1 MNTCKTST
9 TPVDPRFM
17 AGPRLCGFTNNP
29 DNRRGRCIAPSA
41 DLSALGG
48 SIVPCCLCL
57 MILTLLAACSP
68 GISPNTPQ
76 TPPTPVPVNGFG
88 SASNHVHSLIAL
100 PHHVLVLATHY
111 GLFRSADNGA
121 TWQEVAGGNNQL
133 MQGLMTYSLVVSP
146 LDSQRLYVLTQPN
159 VIPHR
164 GTLGL
169 YTSADQGRTWQLA
182 VAAASITSGSIFMA
196 APGNDTPAEVYIY
209 LRDLGALG
217 LRVSLDA
224 GQHFSSAGTLPFASI
239 LGLLAI
245 PGAPGHLLAYGS
257 DGMARSTD
265 GGNHW
270 QVLSTITG
278 GINQVTTPGPRG
290 PIYASGDA
298 GIYVSLDSGKTFKLV
313 ENQVSYA
320 SLTVSPQQP
329 QVIYG
334 KTGLA
339 VYRSDNG
346 GRTWDPL
353 PHIQGNLAVLAA
365 DPSNALGVYL
375 SLSYPTALYRLD
387 QGGKDWLS
395 LTPQA

>member
-1 MNTCKTST
+1 MMNLKKIT
-9 TPVDPRFM
+9 T
-17 AGPRLCGFTNNP
+17 GI
-29 DNRRGRCIAPSA
+29 RRGRFIAPIV

-48 SIVPCCLCL
+48 SIVPRGLCL
-57 MILTLLAACSP
+57 VILILLAACGPGSP
-68 GISPNTPQ
+68 QVAQ

-100 PHHVLVLATHY
+100 PHHVLIIATHY
-111 GLFRSADNGA
+111 GLFRSSDNGA
-121 TWQEVAGGNNQL
+121 TWQEVAGGNNQP
-133 MQGLMTYSLVVSP
+133 MQGLMTFSLVASS
-146 LDSQRLYVLTQPN
+146 LNSQRLYVLTLPN
-159 VIPHR
+159 VIPHK

-169 YTSADQGRTWQLA
+169 YTSTDQGRTWQLS
-182 VAAASITSGSIFMA
+182 VATASITSGSIYTV

-209 LRDLGALG
+209 LPDLGALG

-224 GQHFSSAGTLPFASI
+224 GQHFSSAGTLPFGSI

-270 QVLSTITG
+270 QVLNTITG
-278 GINQVTTPGPRG
+278 AIYQVTTPAPHS

-298 GIYVSLDSGKTFKLV
+298 GIYVSLDDGKTFKLV
-313 ENQVSYA
+313 ENQASYA

-334 KTGLA
+334 KTALA
-339 VYRSDNG
+339 VYRSNNG
-346 GRTWDPL
+346 GRTWEPL
-353 PHIQGNLAVLAA
+353 PHIQGNLAVLAV
-365 DPSNALGVYL
+365 DPANTLQVYL

>member
-1 MNTCKTST
+1 MNLKKIIT
-9 TPVDPRFM
+9 
-17 AGPRLCGFTNNP
+17 GI
-29 DNRRGRCIAPSA
+29 RRGRCIAPSA
-41 DLSALGG
+41 DLSALGS
-48 SIVPCCLCL
+48 SIVPWGLCL
-57 MILTLLAACSP
+57 ITLTLLAACGP
-68 GISPNTPQ
+68 GISQNTPP
-76 TPPTPVPVNGFG
+76 TPSTPVPVNGFG

-100 PHHVLVLATHY
+100 PHHVLVLATHF
-111 GLFRSADNGA
+111 GLFRSTDDGA
-121 TWQEVAGGNNQL
+121 TWQEVAGGNNQP

-146 LDSQRLYVLTQPN
+146 LDSQRLYVLTLPN
-159 VIPHR
+159 VIPHK

-169 YTSADQGRTWQLA
+169 YTSADQGRAWQLA
-182 VAAASITSGSIFMA
+182 IAAASITSGSIYTV

-209 LRDLGALG
+209 LRSLGSLG

-224 GQHFSSAGTLPFASI
+224 GQHFSSTGTLPFGSI

-270 QVLSTITG
+270 QVLNTITG
-278 GINQVTTPGPRG
+278 AIYEVTTPAPHS

-298 GIYVSLDSGKTFKLV
+298 GIYVSLDDGKTFKLV
-313 ENQVSYA
+313 ENQASYA
-320 SLTVSPQQP
+320 SLAVSPQQP

-334 KTGLA
+334 KTALA
-339 VYRSDNG
+339 VYRSNNG
-346 GRTWDPL
+346 GRTWEPL
-353 PHIQGNLAVLAA
+353 PHIQGNLAALAV
-365 DPSNALGVYL
+365 DPANALQVYL

>member
-1 MNTCKTST
+1 MMNLKKIT
-9 TPVDPRFM
+9 T
-17 AGPRLCGFTNNP
+17 GIC
-29 DNRRGRCIAPSA
+29 RGRFIAPIA
-41 DLSALGG
+41 DLSALGS
-48 SIVPCCLCL
+48 SIVPCSLCL
-57 MILTLLAACSP
+57 IILTLLAACGP
-68 GISPNTPQ
+68 GISQNTQ
-76 TPPTPVPVNGFG
+76 PTPSTSVPVNGFG

-100 PHHVLVLATHY
+100 PHHVLIMATHY
-111 GLFRSADNGA
+111 GLFRSSDDGA
-121 TWQEVAGGNNQL
+121 TWQEVAGGNNQP

-146 LDSQRLYVLTQPN
+146 LDSQRLYVLTLPN
-159 VIPHR
+159 VIPHK

-169 YTSADQGRTWQLA
+169 YTSADQGRTWQLS
-182 VAAASITSGSIFMA
+182 VATASITSTSIYTV

-209 LRDLGALG
+209 LPGLGSLG

-224 GQHFSSAGTLPFASI
+224 GQHFSSAGTLPFGSI

-270 QVLSTITG
+270 QVLNTITG
-278 GINQVTTPGPRG
+278 AIYQVTTPAPHS

-298 GIYVSLDSGKTFKLV
+298 GIYVSLDDGKTFKLV
-313 ENQVSYA
+313 ENQASYA
-320 SLTVSPQQP
+320 SLAVSPQQP

-334 KTGLA
+334 KTALA
-339 VYRSDNG
+339 VYRSNNG
-346 GRTWDPL
+346 GRTWEPL
-353 PHIQGNLAVLAA
+353 PHIQGNLAVLAV
-365 DPSNALGVYL
+365 DPANALQVYL

>member
-1 MNTCKTST
+1 MNTCKTSSIPIGT
-9 TPVDPRFM
+9 RF
-17 AGPRLCGFTNNP
+17 
-29 DNRRGRCIAPSA
+29 
-41 DLSALGG
+41 
-48 SIVPCCLCL
+48 IVPCSLCL
-57 MILTLLAACSP
+57 IILTLLAACSP
-68 GISPNTPQ
+68 GISQ
-76 TPPTPVPVNGFG
+76 TPPPTPSTAVPVNGFG
-88 SASNHVHSLIAL
+88 GATNHVHSLIAL
-100 PHHVLVLATHY
+100 PHHVLILATHY
-111 GLFRSADNGA
+111 GLFRSSDSGA
-121 TWQEVAGGNNQL
+121 TWQEVAGGNNQP

-146 LDSQRLYVLTQPN
+146 LDSQRLYVLTLPN
-159 VIPHR
+159 VIPHK

-182 VAAASITSGSIFMA
+182 VATASITSTSIYTV

-209 LRDLGALG
+209 LPGLASLG

-224 GQHFSSAGTLPFASI
+224 GQHFSSAGTLPFGSI
-239 LGLLAI
+239 FGLLAI
-245 PGAPGHLLAYGS
+245 PGEPGHLLAYGS
-257 DGMARSTD
+257 AGIARSTD

-270 QVLSTITG
+270 QVLNTVTG
-278 GINQVTTPGPRG
+278 AIYQVTTPAPHS

-298 GIYVSLDSGKTFKLV
+298 GIYVSLDDGKTFKLV
-313 ENQVSYA
+313 ENQASYA

-334 KTGLA
+334 KTALA
-339 VYRSDNG
+339 VYRSDDG
-346 GRTWDPL
+346 GRTWKLL

-365 DPSNALGVYL
+365 DPSNALQVYL